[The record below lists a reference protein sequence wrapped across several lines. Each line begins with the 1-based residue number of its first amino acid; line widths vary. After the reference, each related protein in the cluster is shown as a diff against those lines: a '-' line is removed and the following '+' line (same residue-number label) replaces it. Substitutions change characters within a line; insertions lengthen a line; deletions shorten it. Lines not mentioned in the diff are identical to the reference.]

1 VNQPALRNGKPL
13 WRGAGLVPR
22 STFALAALA
31 AGLAAAGPV
40 EVLREGPQYC
50 PRDREPN
57 APVLDGAKAVERART
72 LLPADF
78 CGPTAFVSGC
88 DVVPEYALGSWRI
101 YFHQYKLRGA
111 QRDWSGL
118 THTYVVLDGV
128 GNCYANIPGTEQGAT
143 R

>member
-1 VNQPALRNGKPL
+1 MK
-13 WRGAGLVPR
+13 W
-22 STFALAALA
+22 FAALA
-31 AGLAAAGPV
+31 SAALAGFAIAGPV

-57 APVLDGAKAVERART
+57 APVLTEAKAIERART

-78 CGPTAFVSGC
+78 CGPTTFVGGC
-88 DVVPEYALGSWRI
+88 DVVSEYALGSWRI
-101 YFHQYKLRGA
+101 YFHQYQLRSGH
-111 QRDWSGL
+111 RDWSGL
-118 THTYVVLDGV
+118 THTYVVLDAV

>member
-1 VNQPALRNGKPL
+1 MK
-13 WRGAGLVPR
+13 
-22 STFALAALA
+22 SIAALA
-31 AGLAAAGPV
+31 SAAVAGVALAGPV
-40 EVLREGPQYC
+40 EVLREGAQYC

-57 APVLDGAKAVERART
+57 APVLTEAKAIERART
-72 LLPADF
+72 LLPRDF
-78 CGPTAFVSGC
+78 CGPTTFVGGC

-101 YFHQYKLRGA
+101 YFHQYQLRHG

-118 THTYVVLDGV
+118 THTYVVLDAV